1 MEQLAVGM
9 AVLQELRLVK
19 AVAVRVIFVEVLR
32 LQRHLLLR
40 VLPG

>member
-19 AVAVRVIFVEVLR
+19 AVAVRVIFGEVLR
-32 LQRHLLLR
+32 SPRHLLHQT
-40 VLPG
+40 LPG